1 MDMIELT
8 TASAARLKLLAG
20 LIRQR
25 EENAEQTGRYLLM
38 HSDELTPG
46 RQEELDRHL
55 NELTASIREMK
66 AEYGSISGEKAQLFN

>member
-8 TASAARLKLLAG
+8 AASAARLNLLAD

-25 EENAEQTGRYLLM
+25 EENAEQTGHYLLM
-38 HSDELTPG
+38 HNDELTPA
-46 RQEELDRHL
+46 RHEELERHM

-66 AEYGSISGEKAQLFN
+66 AEYASISGEQTQLFN